1 MLQVNN
7 VTVQFGTRKLMG
19 DVSLKFTEGNCYGV
33 IGANGAGKS
42 TFLRVISGDLEPNK
56 GDVTIEKNKRMS
68 VLAQNQ
74 NAFDEYTVLD
84 TVISGYERLF
94 SIMKEKEAL
103 YLKEDFTEEDGLKA
117 GDLESEF
124 GELGGWEAD
133 SEVHMLLNE
142 LRVPD
147 DCHYTL
153 MSELDAKIKVKVLL
167 ARAIFG
173 KPDLLVLDEPT
184 NNLDIKTVAWLENY
198 LTDFLGTTIIV
209 SHNRH
214 FLNNVCSHICD
225 VDFGEIRIFVGNYDF
240 WYESSQLA
248 AKQMRDQNS
257 TMEQRAK
264 ELQAFI
270 ARFSANASKSKQ
282 ATSRKKELEKLTIEQ
297 IKPSLRKYPFIDF
310 KIDKPIGKE
319 ILTVEGL
326 TKKGYFED
334 LSFTFQKDEKI
345 AVICSNSTVTE
356 MLFSVLTG
364 EEEADSGTITWGKS
378 VITTYLP
385 QNHEKYFIN
394 SKLSL
399 VDWLRQYS
407 KEHFEEFIRGWLGRM
422 LFSGQEALKEANVLS
437 GGEKVRCM
445 LAKMM
450 LEQGNFLVM
459 DEPTNHLDL
468 ESITA
473 LNKGMT
479 NFKGNMLFSTH
490 DHEIISTTANRIM
503 EIDGGKIVFDRQIA
517 YDDYLALDN

>member
-153 MSELDAKIKVKVLL
+153 MSDLDAKIKVKVLL

-184 NNLDIKTVAWLENY
+184 NNLDIKTVA
-198 LTDFLGTTIIV
+198 
-209 SHNRH
+209 
-214 FLNNVCSHICD
+214 
-225 VDFGEIRIFVGNYDF
+225 
-240 WYESSQLA
+240 
-248 AKQMRDQNS
+248 
-257 TMEQRAK
+257 
-264 ELQAFI
+264 
-270 ARFSANASKSKQ
+270 
-282 ATSRKKELEKLTIEQ
+282 
-297 IKPSLRKYPFIDF
+297 
-310 KIDKPIGKE
+310 
-319 ILTVEGL
+319 
-326 TKKGYFED
+326 
-334 LSFTFQKDEKI
+334 
-345 AVICSNSTVTE
+345 
-356 MLFSVLTG
+356 
-364 EEEADSGTITWGKS
+364 
-378 VITTYLP
+378 
-385 QNHEKYFIN
+385 
-394 SKLSL
+394 
-399 VDWLRQYS
+399 
-407 KEHFEEFIRGWLGRM
+407 
-422 LFSGQEALKEANVLS
+422 
-437 GGEKVRCM
+437 
-445 LAKMM
+445 
-450 LEQGNFLVM
+450 
-459 DEPTNHLDL
+459 
-468 ESITA
+468 
-473 LNKGMT
+473 
-479 NFKGNMLFSTH
+479 
-490 DHEIISTTANRIM
+490 
-503 EIDGGKIVFDRQIA
+503 
-517 YDDYLALDN
+517 